1 MNRAPYVTLRV
12 IRRKHHRPEGVQKD
26 QTKAQTEAENPDRSL
41 LFIAVPVLLFMAAG
55 LVMGI
60 LMVAGVLP
68 ADEQTTEVAV
78 CVGAGMPFAWLIF
91 AAGISLH

>member
-1 MNRAPYVTLRV
+1 MNRAPFVTLRMFH
-12 IRRKHHRPEGVQKD
+12 RKHHRTEGTQKD
-26 QTKAQTEAENPDRSL
+26 RAEAEKSDRSL
-41 LFIAVPVLLFMAAG
+41 LFITVPVLLFMTAG

-68 ADEQTTEVAV
+68 ADAQTTELAV

>member
-12 IRRKHHRPEGVQKD
+12 IHRKHHRPEGVQKD
-26 QTKAQTEAENPDRSL
+26 QTEAGKPDRSL